1 MCLYVPEPLFYLI
14 HSAWAWGDPH
24 ITTLDGRT
32 YTFNGWGEYVLL
44 EHLTNSTIGFTLQ
57 GRTSP
62 VNESISNSATQF
74 SAFAFGVPEVVSF
87 EVIKNQINAINTNFM
102 HHFCIYMC
110 IKK

>member
-1 MCLYVPEPLFYLI
+1 MCSYYITVYLNFNSFQL
-14 HSAWAWGDPH
+14 HACMRTAWAWGDPH

-74 SAFAFGVPEVVSF
+74 SAFAFGVPEDISF
-87 EVIKNQINAINTNFM
+87 QVLK
-102 HHFCIYMC
+102 YY
-110 IKK
+110 